1 MTADGSVATS
11 SHLPSAFG
19 RYTLLER
26 LAVGGMAEVFR
37 SKIVLS
43 HGFEKI
49 LVIKRILPHLAVDRN
64 FVSMFIEEAKLTAQ
78 LSHSKI
84 VQILDFGEV
93 DGQYFIALELID
105 GFDALALLRTCAQRR
120 MRPPTPL
127 AVFVIMEVL
136 EALDYAHNARDM
148 SEQPMHIVHRDISP
162 SNIFISK
169 HGDVKLGDFGI
180 AHVQERESKTQSGTL
195 KGKYGYMS
203 PEQVK
208 GGPLDSRS
216 DLYAVG
222 VVLAEMLMGRRLFMA
237 PSDLELLL
245 MVRDGR
251 LDRLDK
257 YGCDLPNT
265 LDAIVRRA
273 LKPDPAERY
282 ETATAFRDALADYLL
297 ESGERVSAG
306 DLRAFSSELF
316 GGGASPSAQPQGE
329 QKAPKAVTSGGSQG
343 RAFSAPS
350 TGSGVRPRSG
360 DPVAEPPGPA
370 PVSGGAVTTGAGS
383 GQAGTSDLDRFPA
396 RHEPGTRF
404 VSSAPLRTPDGAG
417 DAGVISPMRIFS
429 ELAVAR
435 ETGLLHFELPDRTK
449 EIYLVGGAPA
459 SVISSL
465 PSERFGEYLVAKGAL
480 RPSDLERVLSVLP
493 RYAGR
498 LGETVVGLGFLKPLE
513 VFRLLSEQVRDQVV
527 DVFTW
532 TESRFAFFRG
542 VTDERQG
549 FPLGLNA
556 FEILGLG
563 VLNIPEALFERTF
576 APVLDAHPC
585 ASGRTHIAPAA
596 FGLGPAPGEV
606 LRAFARRRTLRA
618 WLPGFVD
625 PVDHLTF
632 MRSLY
637 LLVENDLARFE

>member
-1 MTADGSVATS
+1 MTADASVATS
-11 SHLPSAFG
+11 SPMPSAFG

-49 LVIKRILPHLAVDRN
+49 LVIKRILPHLAADRN

-84 VQILDFGEV
+84 VQVLDFGEV

-105 GFDALALLRTCAQRR
+105 GFDALELLRACAQRR

-136 EALDYAHNARDM
+136 EALDYAHNARDITD
-148 SEQPMHIVHRDISP
+148 QPMHIVHRDISP

-180 AHVQERESKTQSGTL
+180 AHVQERESTTQSGTL

-203 PEQVK
+203 PEQIK

-237 PSDLELLL
+237 PSDLETLL
-245 MVRDGR
+245 MVREGR

-257 YGCDLPNT
+257 YGCDLPTT

-316 GGGASPSAQPQGE
+316 GGGASPWAQPQRE
-329 QKAPKAVTSGGSQG
+329 QKAPKAVTSGGSQPG
-343 RAFSAPS
+343 AFSAPS

-360 DPVAEPPGPA
+360 
-370 PVSGGAVTTGAGS
+370 GAVTTGAGG
-383 GQAGTSDLDRFPA
+383 GQPGTPDLDRFPA
-396 RHEPGTRF
+396 RHDPGTRF
-404 VSSAPLRTPDGAG
+404 VSSAPLRPPDGAG

-459 SVISSL
+459 SVTSSL

-480 RPSDLERVLSVLP
+480 RPSDLEQALSALP

-498 LGETVVGLGFLKPLE
+498 LGDTVVGLGFLKPLE
-513 VFRLLSEQVRDQVV
+513 VFRLLSEQVRDRVV

-542 VTDERQG
+542 VTDEREG

-563 VLNIPEALFERTF
+563 VLNIPLALFERTF

-637 LLVENDLARFE
+637 LLVENDLVRFE

>member
-1 MTADGSVATS
+1 
-11 SHLPSAFG
+11 
-19 RYTLLER
+19 
-26 LAVGGMAEVFR
+26 MAEVFR

-49 LVIKRILPHLAVDRN
+49 LVIKRILPHLAADRN

-93 DGQYFIALELID
+93 DAQYFIALELID
-105 GFDALALLRTCAQRR
+105 GFDGLELLRACAQRR

-136 EALDYAHNARDM
+136 EALDYAHNARDITD
-148 SEQPMHIVHRDISP
+148 QPMHIVHRDISP

-180 AHVQERESKTQSGTL
+180 AHVQERESTTQSGTL

-203 PEQVK
+203 PEQIK

-237 PSDLELLL
+237 PSDLETLL
-245 MVRDGR
+245 MVREGR

-257 YGCDLPNT
+257 YGCDLPT
-265 LDAIVRRA
+265 PLDAIVRRA

-316 GGGASPSAQPQGE
+316 GGGASPWAQPQRE
-329 QKAPKAVTSGGSQG
+329 QKAPKAVTSGGSQPG
-343 RAFSAPS
+343 AFSAPS

-360 DPVAEPPGPA
+360 
-370 PVSGGAVTTGAGS
+370 GAVTTGAGG
-383 GQAGTSDLDRFPA
+383 GQPGTPDLDRFPA
-396 RHEPGTRF
+396 RHDPGTRF
-404 VSSAPLRTPDGAG
+404 VSSAPLRPPDGAG

-459 SVISSL
+459 SVTSSL

-480 RPSDLERVLSVLP
+480 RPSDLEQALSALP

-498 LGETVVGLGFLKPLE
+498 LGDTVVGLGFLKPLE
-513 VFRLLSEQVRDQVV
+513 VFRLLSEQVRDRVV

-542 VTDERQG
+542 VTDEREG

-637 LLVENDLARFE
+637 LLVENDLVRFE

>member
-11 SHLPSAFG
+11 SPLPSAFG

-49 LVIKRILPHLAVDRN
+49 LVIKRILPHLAADRN

-105 GFDALALLRTCAQRR
+105 GFDALELLRACAQRR

-180 AHVQERESKTQSGTL
+180 AHAQQRESKTQSGTL

-203 PEQVK
+203 PEQIK

-237 PSDLELLL
+237 PSDLEILL

-316 GGGASPSAQPQGE
+316 GGGASPLTRE
-329 QKAPKAVTSGGSQG
+329 QKAPKAATSGGSQPG
-343 RAFSAPS
+343 AFSAPS
-350 TGSGVRPRSG
+350 TGSGVRPVRAIRSRSHRG
-360 DPVAEPPGPA
+360 RRR
-370 PVSGGAVTTGAGS
+370 SRAGHS
-383 GQAGTSDLDRFPA
+383 RRARAAASLGHRISDRFPA
-396 RHEPGTRF
+396 RHDPGTRF
-404 VSSAPLRTPDGAG
+404 VSRAPLRPPDGAG

-449 EIYLVGGAPA
+449 DIYLVGGAPA
-459 SVISSL
+459 SVTSSL
-465 PSERFGEYLVAKGAL
+465 PSERFGEYLVAKDAL
-480 RPSDLERVLSVLP
+480 RPSDLERALSALP
-493 RYAGR
+493 QYAGR
-498 LGETVVGLGFLKPLE
+498 LGDAVVGLGFLKPLE
-513 VFRLLSEQVRDQVV
+513 VFRLLSEQVRDRVV
-527 DVFTW
+527 DVITW

-542 VTDERQG
+542 VTDEREG

-563 VLNIPEALFERTF
+563 VLNDTLGAVRADLCAGARRPSVREWT
-576 APVLDAHPC
+576 DAHRASRIRARPGAGGGAAC
-585 ASGRTHIAPAA
+585 VRQASNSAGLAAGFRRSGRSPHVHA
-596 FGLGPAPGEV
+596 
-606 LRAFARRRTLRA
+606 
-618 WLPGFVD
+618 
-625 PVDHLTF
+625 
-632 MRSLY
+632 
-637 LLVENDLARFE
+637 LAVPSGRE

>member
-1 MTADGSVATS
+1 MTADASVATS
-11 SHLPSAFG
+11 SPMPSAFG

-49 LVIKRILPHLAVDRN
+49 LVIKRILPHLAADRN

-84 VQILDFGEV
+84 VQVLDFGEV

-105 GFDALALLRTCAQRR
+105 GFDALALLRACAQRR

-136 EALDYAHNARDM
+136 EALDYAHNARDITD
-148 SEQPMHIVHRDISP
+148 QPMHIVHRDISP

-180 AHVQERESKTQSGTL
+180 AHVQERESTTQSGTL

-203 PEQVK
+203 PEQIK

-237 PSDLELLL
+237 PSDLETLL
-245 MVRDGR
+245 MVREGR

-257 YGCDLPNT
+257 YGCDLPTT

-316 GGGASPSAQPQGE
+316 GGGASPWAQPQRE
-329 QKAPKAVTSGGSQG
+329 QKAPKAVTSGGSQPG
-343 RAFSAPS
+343 AFSAPS

-360 DPVAEPPGPA
+360 
-370 PVSGGAVTTGAGS
+370 GAVTTGAGG
-383 GQAGTSDLDRFPA
+383 GQPGTPDLDRFPA
-396 RHEPGTRF
+396 RHDPGTRF
-404 VSSAPLRTPDGAG
+404 VSSAPLRPPDGAG

-435 ETGLLHFELPDRTK
+435 ETGLLHFELRDRTK
-449 EIYLVGGAPA
+449 DIYLVGGAPA
-459 SVISSL
+459 SVTSSL

-480 RPSDLERVLSVLP
+480 RPSDLEQALSALP

-498 LGETVVGLGFLKPLE
+498 LGDTVVGLGFLKPLE
-513 VFRLLSEQVRDQVV
+513 VFRLLSEQVRDRVV

-542 VTDERQG
+542 VTDEREG

-637 LLVENDLARFE
+637 LLVENDLVRFE

>member
-1 MTADGSVATS
+1 MTADASVATS
-11 SHLPSAFG
+11 SPLPSAFG

-49 LVIKRILPHLAVDRN
+49 LVIKRILPHLAADRN

-84 VQILDFGEV
+84 VQVLDFGEV

-105 GFDALALLRTCAQRR
+105 GFDALELLRACAQRR

-180 AHVQERESKTQSGTL
+180 AHVQERESTTQSGTL

-203 PEQVK
+203 PEQIK

-237 PSDLELLL
+237 PSDLEILL

-316 GGGASPSAQPQGE
+316 GGGASPWAQPQRE
-329 QKAPKAVTSGGSQG
+329 QKAPKAVTSGGSQPG
-343 RAFSAPS
+343 AFSAPS

-360 DPVAEPPGPA
+360 
-370 PVSGGAVTTGAGS
+370 GAVTTGAGG
-383 GQAGTSDLDRFPA
+383 GQPGTPDLDRFPA
-396 RHEPGTRF
+396 RHDPGTRF
-404 VSSAPLRTPDGAG
+404 VSSAPLRPPDGAG

-459 SVISSL
+459 SVTSSL

-480 RPSDLERVLSVLP
+480 RPSDLEQALSALP

-498 LGETVVGLGFLKPLE
+498 LGDTVVGLGFLKPLE
-513 VFRLLSEQVRDQVV
+513 VFRLLSEQVRDRVV

-542 VTDERQG
+542 VTDEREG

-556 FEILGLG
+556 LEILGLG

>member
-1 MTADGSVATS
+1 M
-11 SHLPSAFG
+11 PSAFG

-49 LVIKRILPHLAVDRN
+49 LVIKRILPHLAADRN

-93 DGQYFIALELID
+93 DTQYFIALELID

-180 AHVQERESKTQSGTL
+180 AHVQQRESKTESGTL

-203 PEQVK
+203 PEQIE

-222 VVLAEMLMGRRLFMA
+222 VVLAEMLMGRRLFTA
-237 PSDLELLL
+237 PSDLEILL

-257 YGCDLPNT
+257 YGCDLPKT

-306 DLRAFSSELF
+306 DLRAFSAELF
-316 GGGASPSAQPQGE
+316 GGGASPSAQPQRE
-329 QKAPKAVTSGGSQG
+329 QKAPKAVTSGGSQPG
-343 RAFSAPS
+343 AFSALS
-350 TGSGVRPRSG
+350 TGSGVRVRSG
-360 DPVAEPPGPA
+360 NPVVEPPRPA
-370 PVSGGAVTTGAGS
+370 PVSGAAVAGG
-383 GQAGTSDLDRFPA
+383 GQPGTSDLDRFPA
-396 RHEPGTRF
+396 RHDSGTGF
-404 VSSAPLRTPDGAG
+404 VSGAPPRPPDGAG

-435 ETGLLHFELPDRTK
+435 ETGLLRFELPDRTK

-459 SVISSL
+459 SVTSSL

-480 RPSDLERVLSVLP
+480 RPSDLEQALSALP

-498 LGETVVGLGFLKPLE
+498 LGDTMVGLGFLKPLE
-513 VFRLLSEQVRDQVV
+513 VFRLLSEQVRDRVV

-542 VTDERQG
+542 VTDEREG

-576 APVLDAHPC
+576 ASVLDAHPC

-596 FGLGPAPGEV
+596 FGLGPAPGNV

-625 PVDHLTF
+625 PVDHLSF